1 MANGHNSLKRIV
13 HRSCEE
19 LDATRRI
26 AKVTSWPEAINT
38 FRAKLDIQVMSRN
51 GYKEPPAVKER
62 LLRKHET
69 ILKYLENKFGDY
81 YASYDYEASLPASDP
96 DLENK
101 IWMCWWQ
108 GEENAPEIVR
118 ACIDSVRRNAGG
130 HEVIVVTDENLS
142 KYADIPD
149 WVLEKVHSGVMS
161 RTHLSDLLRLSLL
174 AEHGGLWLDAT
185 FFCTGALNGYLK
197 LPIWSIKRPDYLHAS
212 VACGMFANYSL
223 ECDESHRRVFATLR
237 DYYLEYWRQ
246 CGGLIDYLLTDY
258 LIVLA
263 QRHDSSIAVAF
274 ASIEPNNP
282 CCDDLISLL
291 NEPFNQDVWSRL
303 TVDTSLFKLSWK
315 QDFNKT
321 KLSDITFYG
330 RLLVGIPEEDRRA
343 RC

>member
-1 MANGHNSLKRIV
+1 MANGHNSIKRIV

-19 LDATRRI
+19 IGATVRI
-26 AKVTSWPEAINT
+26 AKATSWSEAINT

-69 ILKYLENKFGDY
+69 VLKYLENRFVDFFE
-81 YASYDYEASLPASDP
+81 SYDYDAPLLPSDP
-96 DLENK
+96 SLEGK

-130 HEVIVVTDENLS
+130 REVIVITEENLS
-142 KYADIPD
+142 DYAHIPD
-149 WVLEKVHSGVMS
+149 WVLDKVRAGVMS

-185 FFCTGALNGYLK
+185 FFCTGSLDEYMD
-197 LPIWSIKRPDYLHAS
+197 LPTWSIKRPDYLHAS

-223 ECDESHRRVFATLR
+223 GCDVGHRRVFATLR
-237 DYYLEYWRQ
+237 DYYLEYWRKSDE
-246 CGGLIDYLLTDY
+246 LIDYLLTDY

-263 QRHDSSIAVAF
+263 QRHDPSVAAAF
-274 ASIEPNNP
+274 ASIVPNDP
-282 CCDDLISLL
+282 RCDDLISLL
-291 NEPFNQDVWSRL
+291 DEPFDQSVWDEL
-303 TVDTSLFKLSWK
+303 TSDTKLFKLSWK
-315 QDFNKT
+315 RSYMKT
-321 KLSDITFYG
+321 PPSEPKTFYDA
-330 RLLVGIPEEDRRA
+330 LLAGDLSWEQDYS
-343 RC
+343 

>member
-1 MANGHNSLKRIV
+1 MANGHNSIKRIV

-19 LDATRRI
+19 IGATVRI
-26 AKVTSWPEAINT
+26 ARATSWPEAINT

-69 ILKYLENKFGDY
+69 VLKYLENRFGDFFE
-81 YASYDYEASLPASDP
+81 SYDYDAPLLSSDP
-96 DLENK
+96 SLEGK

-130 HEVIVVTDENLS
+130 HEVVVVTEDNLS
-142 KYADIPD
+142 EYAHIPG
-149 WVLEKVHSGVMS
+149 WVLDKVRAGVMS

-185 FFCTGALNGYLK
+185 FFCTGSLDEYMD

-223 ECDESHRRVFATLR
+223 GCDSSNRRVFATLR
-237 DYYLEYWRQ
+237 DFYLEYWAQ
-246 CGGLIDYLLTDY
+246 SNELVDYLLTDY

-263 QRHDSSIAVAF
+263 QRHDPSIAAAF
-274 ASIEPNNP
+274 TSIGSNNP
-282 CCDDLISLL
+282 RCDDLISLL
-291 NEPFNQDVWSRL
+291 DEPFDRHVWDGL
-303 TVDTSLFKLSWK
+303 TSDTRLFKLSWK
-315 QDFNKT
+315 QDYPSQSNGIE
-321 KLSDITFYG
+321 SFYG
-330 RLLVGIPEEDRRA
+330 ALVCGDCR
-343 RC
+343 

>member
-19 LDATRRI
+19 IDATRRI

-69 ILKYLENKFGDY
+69 VLKYLESKFGDY
-81 YASYDYEASLPASDP
+81 YASYDYEAPLPASNP

-149 WVLEKVHSGVMS
+149 WVLEKVRAGVMS

-185 FFCTGALNGYLK
+185 FFCTGALDGYLK

-223 ECDESHRRVFATLR
+223 ECDVSHRRVFATLR
-237 DYYLEYWRQ
+237 DYYLEYWQQ
-246 CGGLIDYLLTDY
+246 CDGLIDYLLTDY

-263 QRHDSSIAVAF
+263 QRHEPSIAEAF

-282 CCDDLISLL
+282 RCDDLISLL
-291 NEPFNQDVWSRL
+291 DKPFDQATWNKL
-303 TVDTSLFKLSWK
+303 TTDTLLFKLTWK
-315 QDFNKT
+315 KDFRLKSQT
-321 KLSDITFYG
+321 SSTFYMF
-330 RLLVGIPEEDRRA
+330 LLENSNE
-343 RC
+343 